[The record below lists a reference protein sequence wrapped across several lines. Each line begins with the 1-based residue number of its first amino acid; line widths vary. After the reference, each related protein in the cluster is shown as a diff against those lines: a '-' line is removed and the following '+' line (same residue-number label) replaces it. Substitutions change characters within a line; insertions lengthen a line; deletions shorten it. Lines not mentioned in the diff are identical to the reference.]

1 MKIYVLEEYN
11 TGRTACISEDINI
24 IRKQMC
30 NKDFFNPEY
39 KELAENCT
47 CVMEVS
53 EDEAQFFDVE
63 GLTKRVESE
72 YGVYYTR
79 Q

>member
-1 MKIYVLEEYN
+1 MYV
-11 TGRTACISEDINI
+11 A
-24 IRKQMC
+24 
-30 NKDFFNPEY
+30 
-39 KELAENCT
+39 
-47 CVMEVS
+47 

-63 GLTKRVESE
+63 GLTKPVESK